1 LNSWLGWS
9 TLLWSDHL
17 AKHAECDHRID
28 QTSSETSQIF
38 IDPVASEDNL
48 IEDLE
53 YNLAGDSGDDLESFD
68 GVDFAGIDEEMDD
81 AEMGLVDE
89 GFDGVEALRSAV
101 SHIYNSEKSL
111 REKNQQ
117 IERGM
122 NPWWMMLKLSLK
134 LSDE

>member
-1 LNSWLGWS
+1 LPGWSIS

-17 AKHAECDHRID
+17 AKHAECGHQID
-28 QTSSETSQIF
+28 QTPIETSQIF
-38 IDPVASEDNL
+38 IDPAASEDNL
-48 IEDLE
+48 KEDLE
-53 YNLAGDSGDDLESFD
+53 YNLADDSGDDLESFD
-68 GVDFAGIDEEMDD
+68 GADFAGIDEQTDD

-89 GFDGVEALRSAV
+89 GYDGVEALRSAI
-101 SHIYNSEKSL
+101 SHIYSSEKSL
-111 REKNQQ
+111 KEKNRQ